1 MKKNTF
7 VRFIA
12 ISIEK
17 GKKEKVI
24 YDNGLDLINFLDEY
38 AKINNI
44 LLSSIY
50 GEENSRIIGDFI
62 SDSIYGDLEKNK
74 AMYIIYDKDDNII
87 ADCSTID
94 SLYDYCESER
104 LRLISEN
111 YSYEMKPD
119 MTEEERME
127 TIRELFRK

>member
-7 VRFIA
+7 VRFIE
-12 ISIEK
+12 ISIAK

-38 AKINNI
+38 SKINNI

-50 GEENSRIIGDFI
+50 GEETSGIISDFI
-62 SDSIYGDLEKNK
+62 SDSIYDDLEKNK
-74 AMYIIYDKDDNII
+74 SMYVVYDKDENII
-87 ADCSTID
+87 ANCSNID
-94 SLYDYCESER
+94 DLYDYCESER

-127 TIRELFRK
+127 IIRDMFKK

>member
-7 VRFIA
+7 VRFIE
-12 ISIEK
+12 ISIAK

-38 AKINNI
+38 SKINNI

-50 GEENSRIIGDFI
+50 GEETSCIISDFI
-62 SDSIYGDLEKNK
+62 SDSIYDDLEKNK
-74 AMYIIYDKDDNII
+74 SMYVVYDKDENII
-87 ADCSTID
+87 ANCSNID
-94 SLYDYCESER
+94 DLYDYCESER

-127 TIRELFRK
+127 IINDMFKK

>member
-7 VRFIA
+7 VRFIE
-12 ISIEK
+12 ISIAK

-38 AKINNI
+38 SKINNI

-50 GEENSRIIGDFI
+50 GEETSGIISDFI
-62 SDSIYGDLEKNK
+62 SDSIYDDLEKNK
-74 AMYIIYDKDDNII
+74 SMYVVYDKDENII
-87 ADCSTID
+87 ANCSNID
-94 SLYDYCESER
+94 DLYDYCESER

-127 TIRELFRK
+127 IINDMFKK

>member
-1 MKKNTF
+1 MEKYTF
-7 VRFIA
+7 TRFIEL
-12 ISIEK
+12 SIEK

-38 AKINNI
+38 SKINNI

-50 GEENSRIIGDFI
+50 GESTSDIINDFI
-62 SDSIYGDLEKNK
+62 TDSIYDELEKNK
-74 AMYIIYDKDDNII
+74 RNYIIYDNDDNIL

-94 SLYDYCESER
+94 SLYEYVESER
-104 LRLISEN
+104 LKLISEN

-119 MTEEERME
+119 MTEEERLK
-127 TIRELFRK
+127 IIKNLFEK